1 MPRARAR
8 QAGLALVSDLSE
20 ESFSKFL
27 LKVSRK
33 PKGGID
39 GIGDLTRQ
47 QLLGVCGALESHV
60 AKVLPV
66 ATMELEEST
75 PPSEEAILTLHGAAA
90 LALELLTHSQ
100 PPPPEQL
107 LNAAVMLHDGILISK
122 LDPDPKLY
130 KLQVEMQDAVMRL
143 CCAWWERQLPGNDFL
158 VARTIPY
165 VLLRTMQDVEATR
178 TSMVHLCYVIRDSL
192 ELLDFED
199 ETIWDTKR
207 MLLFAAMHPAFLR
220 EAEGRRFIA
229 GLFKLEPQ
237 MTRELCAIVR
247 NQIPSGQR
255 FALEAYGEILF
266 RAWRD
271 TVGPCAAEVESEL
284 QALMQAAILASTP
297 ALATALR
304 VVLDGLHNQRDLEK
318 RVSPALVRLY
328 DPILPRAFGA
338 ANAEVR
344 RNAVSLLAAAFPI
357 IDPEAPPAENN
368 TRLTQQLGFL
378 LESIV
383 DPCAG
388 VREAAVE
395 GCCRCLRY
403 FWEIIPAA
411 TSAKMICDMTG
422 KLAFDKSSRAV
433 RIAVLRGLHKLVDK
447 QHAQPVLKKALPNIL
462 GLLQDPD
469 PGVREA
475 LADMLTALSATRSL
489 NFWGVVPPEELLEVI
504 AVEKN
509 PAVTR
514 KISKMLVPSYFPNAQ
529 EGSARLGALLRSKP
543 EAGLAF
549 CRNMVARFYPSE
561 PEARRG
567 KKKSSMEFTA
577 SVPVEQ
583 ILKFASELLA
593 HLLATVPRVA
603 SPVGRPTKQS
613 RRGNAAAGGCG
624 KAGKKRSK
632 KKSPAPPSVSEEDG
646 VAGDQQAVV
655 NADAAN
661 KVTERGVQAEDDE
674 DIVLDQSLTSETEEG
689 WLAILEGLAV
699 VADGLGAAEAH
710 TGECS
715 KQELEAAF
723 PASSITQLLQA
734 AEDQLCKPKAVKLVL
749 EIVASLHSIAG
760 ALSVR
765 ATLFSR
771 LAEGVLPGGKVAPGD
786 DEAME
791 LDGHRGP
798 QGNDV
803 GVLSQMLKTLATGS
817 NSNKLVAML
826 SAALGIRQPLP
837 LRKPAASK
845 ENGRAYGAKG
855 PGHDVLEQILGK
867 NNGSRR
873 SVGLDGHGR
882 GGDDCEDDDVD
893 LCLGCKRSEP
903 VDTLLLCDGCD
914 APYHTHC
921 LRPALREVPEGAW
934 FCWACESQLQSVR
947 LSPAAAGRCV
957 CLLLQHEEG
966 RQAIFDHPDFN
977 AMIQAMQQLAL
988 AEADEIVRLAQGGP
1002 ADEAE
1007 SLGTRPAKGNEAAE
1021 VDCAAMLGDPW
1032 GALSRYC
1039 RAALHR
1045 AMAALFHQSATGND
1059 EPSVLPTPRRTPASS
1074 GRNRRSRR
1082 VTASESGGE
1091 EPAPAP
1097 SADEAKRGTDAQEA
1111 AGQHEAAALMGF
1123 FEVVPVLEL
1132 ALQTCGHLTELVHA
1146 ESYPPAHLA
1155 ALQYSQGLLRV
1166 LHVVH
1171 QTELLNMSGRYVSTV
1186 ACLCNAQAVLTH
1198 TVISGLAEQG
1208 GPSVDQQACVSVTLQ
1223 VLLGLAQQMNEAV
1236 RSCALTDGGGGPSV
1250 VGGDGGGGSQSPA
1263 NQLEARM
1270 NAEAAAVQEGSSS
1283 EATGADSAE
1292 QAQEL
1297 PPPGAAVEALVATLL
1312 ALLCHTA
1319 VEPLLKGS
1327 VRAAT
1332 AVLLSELLAGTQQV
1346 TMSSWLGTLC
1356 QLAGQAL
1363 ATDPRVAGELQEVL
1377 RAEGAGAAAGGENGC
1392 AATAEDNAA
1401 GVNGEVDGAARAVR
1415 RRVQNSQKTV
1425 AKDAAKALQTA
1436 AAKVS
1441 ELLQRESP
1449 AVGTLATVLV
1459 RVCTARQVL
1468 GHAILL
1474 LARLASKALV
1484 SAATP
1489 LQSEAA
1495 WEEHPDGI
1503 QTYGDVALG
1512 ATALFMMCQA
1522 ACPEFG
1528 AAAAPRNQQ
1537 ANASG
1542 RRGALAKQAAAQ
1554 AARAES
1560 EAAAKALDVLRR
1572 AVQQSQ
1578 EQQKDYADGTGDNIG
1593 ESAERSA
1600 GLLQARLLAQQLVS
1614 GFGKAA
1620 AAGQA

>member
-20 ESFSKFL
+20 ESFSNFL
-27 LKVSRK
+27 LKVSKK

-47 QLLGVCGALESHV
+47 QLLRVCGALESHV
-60 AKVLPV
+60 AKELPA

-75 PPSEEAILTLHGAAA
+75 PPTEEAILTLHGAAA
-90 LALELLTHSQ
+90 LGLELLTRSQQ
-100 PPPPEQL
+100 PPPEPL

-165 VLLRTMQDVEATR
+165 VLLRTMQGVEDTR

-199 ETIWDTKR
+199 ETIGDTKR

-220 EAEGRRFIA
+220 ESEGRRFIA

-271 TVGPCAAEVESEL
+271 TVGPCAAEIESEL

-318 RVSPALVRLY
+318 RVCPALVRLY

-357 IDPEAPPAENN
+357 IDPEAPVAENN

-378 LESIV
+378 LESLV
-383 DPCAG
+383 DPCAA
-388 VREAAVE
+388 VREAGVE

-411 TSAKMICDMTG
+411 TSAKMICEMTG

-433 RIAVLRGLHKLVDK
+433 RIAVLRGLHKLVDR
-447 QHAQPVLKKALPNIL
+447 QHAQPVLKKALPNIS
-462 GLLQDPD
+462 GLLHDPD

-475 LADMLTALSATRSL
+475 LADVLAAFSATRSL

-504 AVEKN
+504 AVERN

-514 KISKMLVPSYFPNAQ
+514 KISKMLVPCYFPNAQ

-561 PEARRG
+561 PEVGRA

-577 SVPVEQ
+577 SIPVEQ
-583 ILKFASELLA
+583 ILKFASDLLA
-593 HLLATVPRVA
+593 HLLATVPRVTA
-603 SPVGRPTKQS
+603 PVGRPTKQS

-632 KKSPAPPSVSEEDG
+632 KKAPAPPISEDG
-646 VAGDQQAVV
+646 GAQQAAVDAGANNNVAGGGGA
-655 NADAAN
+655 
-661 KVTERGVQAEDDE
+661 QAEDDE

-699 VADGLGAAEAH
+699 VADGLGAAAAH

-715 KQELEAAF
+715 QKELEAAF
-723 PASSITQLLQA
+723 PASALTQLLRA
-734 AEDQLCKPKAVKLVL
+734 TEEQLCKPEAVKLVL
-749 EIVASLHSIAG
+749 VIVASLHPIAG
-760 ALSVR
+760 AQSVR
-765 ATLFSR
+765 ATLFRR
-771 LAEGVLPGGKVAPGD
+771 LAEGALPGCKAAPGD
-786 DEAME
+786 DETME

-826 SAALGIRQPLP
+826 SAALGVRQPLP
-837 LRKPAASK
+837 LRKPVTSKKAAK
-845 ENGRAYGAKG
+845 TGAG
-855 PGHDVLEQILGK
+855 NSRGHDVLEQILGK
-867 NNGSRR
+867 DSGGRR
-873 SVGLDGHGR
+873 RVGLDGHGR
-882 GGDDCEDDDVD
+882 SGDDCEDDDVEF
-893 LCLGCKRSEP
+893 CVGCKRSEP
-903 VDTLLLCDGCD
+903 SDTMLLCDGCD
-914 APYHTHC
+914 VPCHTHC
-921 LRPALREVPEGAW
+921 LRPALQEVPEGAW
-934 FCWACESQLQSVR
+934 FCWECESQLQSVR
-947 LSPAAAGRCV
+947 LPPAAAGRCV

-966 RQAIFDHPDFN
+966 RHAVFDHPDFN
-977 AMIQAMQQLAL
+977 AMIQAMQHLAL
-988 AEADEIVRLAQGGP
+988 AEADEIVRLAQAGL

-1007 SLGTRPAKGNEAAE
+1007 SVGTRPAEGNATAE
-1021 VDCAAMLGDPW
+1021 GDRVALLGDPW

-1045 AMAALFHQSATGND
+1045 AMAALFHQSAAGSD
-1059 EPSVLPTPRRTPASS
+1059 DASVLPTPRRTPASS
-1074 GRNRRSRR
+1074 GRNRRGRR

-1097 SADEAKRGTDAQEA
+1097 APSADVAKAATDAQDV
-1111 AGQHEAAALMGF
+1111 AGEHEGAALMGF

-1132 ALQTCGHLTELVHA
+1132 ALQTCSHLTELVYA
-1146 ESYPPAHLA
+1146 ESCLAAHLA

-1171 QTELLNMSGRYVSTV
+1171 QTEMLNMSDRYVSTV

-1198 TVISGLAEQG
+1198 TVISGLVEQG
-1208 GPSVDQQACVSVTLQ
+1208 GPSVDQQACVSATLQ
-1223 VLLGLAQQMNEAV
+1223 VLLGIAQQMNEAV
-1236 RSCALTDGGGGPSV
+1236 RSCTVAGGACVSSDVGADGNGCSK
-1250 VGGDGGGGSQSPA
+1250 SPVH
-1263 NQLEARM
+1263 QLEARM
-1270 NAEAAAVQEGSSS
+1270 NAEAAAVREGSSS
-1283 EATGADSAE
+1283 EADPADSG
-1292 QAQEL
+1292 QEL
-1297 PPPGAAVEALVATLL
+1297 PPPGVALEALLASLL
-1312 ALLCHTA
+1312 TLLCHAA

-1332 AVLLSELLAGTQQV
+1332 AVLLGELLAGTQQV
-1346 TMSSWLGTLC
+1346 TTSGWLGTLC
-1356 QLAGQAL
+1356 QQVGQAL
-1363 ATDPRVAGELQEVL
+1363 ATNPLVAGELQESL
-1377 RAEGAGAAAGGENGC
+1377 RAE
-1392 AATAEDNAA
+1392 
-1401 GVNGEVDGAARAVR
+1401 VR
-1415 RRVQNSQKTV
+1415 RRVQNSQK
-1425 AKDAAKALQTA
+1425 AAAKGAANGLQAA

-1449 AVGTLATVLV
+1449 AIGTLATVLV

-1484 SAATP
+1484 SAA
-1489 LQSEAA
+1489 AA
-1495 WEEHPDGI
+1495 PQAAAVGEEHSDDT
-1503 QTYGDVALG
+1503 QTYGNVALG
-1512 ATALFMMCQA
+1512 ATALLTMCQA
-1522 ACPEFG
+1522 VCPDLG
-1528 AAAAPRNQQ
+1528 AAAVPRNQQ
-1537 ANASG
+1537 ANAFG
-1542 RRGALAKQAAAQ
+1542 RRGVLAKQAAAQ

-1572 AVQQSQ
+1572 TVQQSL
-1578 EQQKDYADGTGDNIG
+1578 EQQDCAPSAD
-1593 ESAERSA
+1593 SA
-1600 GLLQARLLAQQLVS
+1600 GDSVGEAAELPASLLQARLLAQQLVS

-1620 AAGQA
+1620 ATGQS